1 LSVRLVA
8 WFALGLRAQ
17 LGGRA
22 AAHYLPRI
30 TTSGVHAICYVLRQQ
45 AVIERV
51 CDAKIGERR
60 GNPLKMVTTLIACSR
75 KFLTAQIPQSPQSD
89 QARPFIF

>member
-1 LSVRLVA
+1 
-8 WFALGLRAQ
+8 
-17 LGGRA
+17 
-22 AAHYLPRI
+22 
-30 TTSGVHAICYVLRQQ
+30 VLRQQ

-60 GNPLKMVTTLIACSR
+60 GNALKMATTLIACSR

-89 QARPFIF
+89 QARPSIFQLHKENPAHDKKSYLLMPFKHMYLPQKSVGQGYNR